1 MKRITLILAL
11 VLMAAMPSFAEH
23 VSSVTAQ
30 KAAATFLNNNGAKSS
45 QITDLSKAVGFP
57 NLYIFTTEQSFV
69 VMSADDCVQ
78 PVLGYSLTGSFA
90 ADDMPDNV
98 RGWLQGY
105 NEEIQFAMDN
115 KMSATAE
122 TAQLWKAL
130 VEGKDNVAKAA
141 TVVNPLIETKWNQ
154 NKYYNN
160 LCPQVSDGPEGHAY
174 TGCVATAMAQI
185 MKYWEYPSHGIGSH
199 SYTWNNQTLNAN
211 FGETTYDWDNMV
223 DYYYYYYSTGTGNPT
238 WLGNPTTE
246 QIDAVATLMYHCG
259 VSVEMS
265 YGGNSTGGSS
275 AVTSHVVNALKTY
288 FNYSPDM
295 VYRTKSSYE
304 SSWIAMVK
312 AELDAN
318 RPLQYRGRSS
328 GGGHSFICD
337 GYNSNN
343 YFHFNW
349 GWSGAYD
356 GYFSLDNLNTGAN
369 NQSGQGNGVYT
380 DDQAAIF
387 GIQPVQ
393 CLASEPTNL
402 TYSLSGLQNLTLNWT
417 AASGAAS
424 YNIYCNNNL
433 VGNSTTNTYTG
444 IAPFGTNSY
453 YVRSVDANGVLSLT
467 SNIVTFTVAYQTPIV
482 DDLEATLSG
491 NNVNLSWEAP
501 EWCYP
506 ETPSV
511 TLNYGTEN
519 VYYSW
524 SSVYYAHRHLAANLA
539 QYAGKAVY
547 KVSTFIQY
555 PGTYSVYIYTSTQ
568 SNQPNP
574 SSLAFSNTGISVT
587 TSNDWYEFITD
598 EPIILTGTDDLWV
611 VIKQENTGQ
620 TYPTPSFN
628 LSEHNTNAF
637 YSGSS
642 LTYLH
647 DANSDYN
654 CAWFINT
661 YLTDGTYTY
670 NLYDGTSSIASN
682 ISGTTYSVNNIA
694 NNTAHQYTIK
704 TNYYAGESNPSNMVG
719 FTKGNASLN
728 SLDLGENDKMT
739 VTENSKLTVSGT
751 VSNTNVEH
759 LILEDGAQLIHNSNG
774 VKATVK
780 KNLTPYTEGQN
791 DGWHI
796 IASPISE
803 GIIPTIDNGLLAN
816 NYDLYYFNQ
825 SEPLEWRNY
834 KAQNFNIS
842 NKTGYL
848 YANSGNT
855 MLSFAGTLV
864 ANTTATT
871 LAYDNNATFKGFN
884 LIGNPYPCNTYIS
897 GRSFYVIQE
906 GDNGSEFVLGSNPI
920 PPCAA
925 ILVQAQ
931 GSGESVTFS
940 KTASKNEPNITVSV
954 VKANTRDN
962 TILDKARVCFNEADQ
977 LTKYIMREQSSRLYI
992 PQNGQDF
999 AVAYANGEKEMPINF
1014 KTAQNGTFTI
1024 NFEVEDLTMDYLHL
1038 IDNMTG
1044 TDVDLLVTPSYTFE
1058 AKTTDYASRFKLV
1071 FNDNNGSSTGS
1082 GTFAYISDGSIIINN
1097 EEGATLQIVD
1107 MMGHVVM
1114 EGDAMNRVT
1123 TNGMTSGVYVHRL
1136 INGEKV
1142 QTQKIVIE

>member
-1 MKRITLILAL
+1 MALAIL
-11 VLMAAMPSFAEH
+11 MTMPAFAEK
-23 VSSVTAQ
+23 VSPETARN
-30 KAAATFLNNNGAKSS
+30 AAITFLNNNGAKTN
-45 QITDLSKAVGFP
+45 QLTDLSIVAGFP
-57 NLYIFTTEQSFV
+57 NLYIFTTENSFV
-69 VMSADDCVQ
+69 VMPADDCVK
-78 PVLGYSLTGSFA
+78 PVLGYSLSNKFVTEG
-90 ADDMPDNV
+90 MPENINS
-98 RGWLQGY
+98 WLQGY
-105 NEEIQFAMDN
+105 SDGIQYAIDHQMRASSEVSKKWKDLIEN
-115 KMSATAE
+115 NPDAAKATAVVD
-122 TAQLWKAL
+122 AL
-130 VEGKDNVAKAA
+130 
-141 TVVNPLIETKWNQ
+141 IQTKWNQ
-154 NKYYNN
+154 NGGYFNGHFVSLFNN
-160 LCPQVSDGPEGHAY
+160 LCPAVSYGGSGGHAY

-185 MKYWEYPSHGIGSH
+185 MKYWNYPSQGIGSH
-199 SYTWNNQTLNAN
+199 SYTWNGQTLSAD
-211 FGETTYDWDNMV
+211 FGSTVYDWQHMTNTYSNLSTSEEKYAV
-223 DYYYYYYSTGTGNPT
+223 D
-238 WLGNPTTE
+238 E
-246 QIDAVATLMYHCG
+246 LMYHCG
-259 VSVEMS
+259 VSVNMN
-265 YGGNSTGGSS
+265 YGSGGSS
-275 AVTSHVVNALKTY
+275 ASTYDVMNALQAY
-288 FNYSPDM
+288 FNYAPNM
-295 VYRTKSSYE
+295 EYKSKDNYNDPSQ
-304 SSWIAMVK
+304 WIALLK
-312 AELDAN
+312 AELNLN
-318 RPLQYRGRSS
+318 RPLQYRGSDA
-328 GGGHSFICD
+328 GGAGGHSFVCD
-337 GYNSNN
+337 GYDNQDN
-343 YFHFNW
+343 FHFNW
-349 GWSGAYD
+349 GWAGWCD
-356 GYFSLDNLNTGAN
+356 GFYSLDDMEPGTGGTGA
-369 NQSGQGNGVYT
+369 GNGVYT
-380 DDQAAIF
+380 VGQSAIF
-387 GIQPVQ
+387 GIQPSSNTSV
-393 CLASEPTNL
+393 PTNL
-402 TYSLSGLQNLTLNWT
+402 TYTLTGLRTITLNWEAVT
-417 AASGAAS
+417 GASS
-424 YNIYCNNNL
+424 YNIYCNDIF
-433 VGNSTTNTYTG
+433 VGNSTVNTYTEN
-444 IAPFGTNSY
+444 APFGTDVY
-453 YVRSVDANGVLSLT
+453 YIRSVNSNNELSLP
-467 SNIVTFTVAYQTPIV
+467 SNSVTVTIAYQTPIV
-482 DDLEATLSG
+482 DDLSATLTG
-491 NNVNLSWEAP
+491 NNASLSWTVP

-506 ETPSV
+506 ETETT
-511 TLNYGTEN
+511 TLSYGNGN

-524 SSVYYAHRHLAANLA
+524 DVVCYAHRHLAANLA
-539 QYAGKAVY
+539 QYSGMALY
-547 KVSTFIQY
+547 KVSTYVQY
-555 PGTYSVYIYTSTQ
+555 AGTYSVYIYT
-568 SNQPNP
+568 
-574 SSLAFSNTGISVT
+574 GT
-587 TSNDWYEFITD
+587 TSNNKPRTLAASKENIPVANSSFWLEIDLNN
-598 EPIILTGTDDLWV
+598 PIILSGTDDLWIV
-611 VIKQENTGQ
+611 MKQTNTGE

-628 LSEHNTNAF
+628 LDSYNANAC
-637 YSGSS
+637 YQGSS
-642 LTYLH
+642 PTNLTST
-647 DANSDYN
+647 NSIYSIS
-654 CAWFINT
+654 WFIRGF
-661 YLTDGTYTY
+661 LTDGTYTY

-719 FTKGNASLN
+719 FTKGNASLS

-780 KNLTPYTEGQN
+780 KNITPYTEGQN

-1024 NFEVEDLTMDYLHL
+1024 NLEIEGLTMDYLHL

-1123 TNGMTSGVYVHRL
+1123 TNGMTSGVYVLRL